1 MLVSTGSRKISVKKK
16 ELRKSISRNLRFD

>member
-16 ELRKSISRNLRFD
+16 NTREYFSQFAL